1 MSRDDHPS
9 RLDLLGDL
17 PGCHLAA
24 GYPDPRGWSVA
35 TENGWEIGHLKDLVV
50 DARTLEVRYLLV
62 ELWSDLLE
70 EGGGQSE
77 VLTAAERARLAITD
91 HTVTVATDGP
101 DELWLY
107 IGRHYR
113 LTPGP
118 VEARPAPWLE
128 AHDTPEGAAV
138 NDEELPVTALR
149 VERD

>member
-1 MSRDDHPS
+1 MTRDDAPS

-35 TENGWEIGHLKDLVV
+35 TENGWEIGHLKDLVI
-50 DARTLEVRYLLV
+50 DASTLEVRYLLV

-70 EGGGQSE
+70 DDGQSE
-77 VLTAAERARLAITD
+77 VLTSADRARLAVGD
-91 HTVTVATDGP
+91 HTVTVAADGP

-107 IGRHYR
+107 IGQHYR

-118 VEARPAPWLE
+118 IEQRPAPWLE
-128 AHDTPEGAAV
+128 AHDAPAGGPAE
-138 NDEELPVTALR
+138 DESLPVTALR
-149 VERD
+149 VERG